1 MGRQRRKAVPY
12 VAYYR
17 CSTERQGRSGLG
29 LDAQRQAVIA
39 CIGKEPEHSF
49 TEVESGKRGD
59 RPQLAKALDLAE
71 LTNSTLIVAKLDR
84 LSRNAAFLLR
94 LLESKVKI
102 VFADMPEANRMTIG
116 VMAMLAE
123 WEGAQISKRTKDALA
138 AAKARGTQLGGNRTN
153 DRDPDEAA
161 SSRGADVLE
170 RVRATGIA
178 ASAAKR
184 SATARERN
192 AKVRA
197 HIDVARSEGHT
208 SLGQIAGYLNSRG
221 FKTARGANWTPTAV
235 RRTLGN

>member
-1 MGRQRRKAVPY
+1 MSY

-17 CSTERQGRSGLG
+17 VSTDRQGRSGLG
-29 LDAQRQAVIA
+29 LEAQRQAVMA

-59 RPQLAKALDLAE
+59 RPELAKALDLAE

-102 VFADMPEANRMTIG
+102 VFADMPQANRMTIG

-123 WEGAQISKRTKDALA
+123 WEGAQISQRTKAALA
-138 AAKARGTQLGGNRTN
+138 AAKARGKQLGGSGER
-153 DRDPDEAA
+153 
-161 SSRGADVLE
+161 RGAGILDQ
-170 RVRATGIA
+170 VRSRGIA
-178 ASAAKR
+178 ASAEKR
-184 SATARERN
+184 SAVARERN

-197 HIDVARSEGHT
+197 HIDVAKSEGHT
-208 SLGQIAGYLNSRG
+208 SLGQIAAYLNARG
-221 FKTARGANWTPTAV
+221 FKTARGAHWTPTAV

>member
-1 MGRQRRKAVPY
+1 MSY

-29 LDAQRQAVIA
+29 LDAQREAVRA

-59 RPQLAKALDLAE
+59 RPELAKALDLAE
-71 LTNSTLIVAKLDR
+71 LTHSTLIVAKLDR

-102 VFADMPEANRMTIG
+102 VFADMPEANRMVIG

-138 AAKARGTQLGGNRTN
+138 AAKARGKQLGGNATIDPGERRGGLVL
-153 DRDPDEAA
+153 DRVREQGVAA
-161 SSRGADVLE
+161 SVA
-170 RVRATGIA
+170 VRTA
-178 ASAAKR
+178 R
-184 SATARERN
+184 ARERN

-197 HIDVARSEGHT
+197 HIETAKAEGH
-208 SLGQIAGYLNSRG
+208 SSFGQIAGYLNSKG
-221 FKTARGANWTPTAV
+221 FKTARGAAWTPTAV
-235 RRTLGN
+235 RRAILN

>member
-1 MGRQRRKAVPY
+1 VPF

-29 LDAQRQAVIA
+29 LDAQRQAVVA
-39 CIGKEPEHSF
+39 YIGKEPEHSF

-153 DRDPDEAA
+153 DHDEQVT
-161 SSRGADVLE
+161 SRGADVLE
-170 RVRATGIA
+170 RVRATAIA
-178 ASAAKR
+178 ASVASR